1 MNHIYR
7 SVWSETSGTFVAV
20 SEATSSKGK
29 AASSVT
35 GAAGSGANNAEN
47 DSRSQSAGGFALK
60 SLAGLALLMFG
71 SYALASPEGGIVTA
85 GQASIA
91 TRGTAGAS
99 TTTITQT
106 SQNAALNWSSFNT
119 LAGEAVVFVQPS
131 SSAVALNRV
140 LGSDPTS
147 FLGSLSANGK
157 VFLINPSG
165 ILFGK
170 GASVN
175 VGGLVAS
182 TLDISNS
189 DFMAGRYKFSG
200 SSNASVVNQ
209 GSITAADGG
218 YVALLGANVNNQ
230 GVISAQMGSVVLA
243 GGKAMTLDVAGDGLL
258 SVSINQGAVD
268 ALVSNGGLIQADGGK
283 VLLSAQAAGAL
294 LKTVINNTGVIQA
307 QTLQN
312 KAGVIYLLSDMQSGT
327 VNVGGTLDASA
338 PNTGNGGFI
347 ETSAAHVN
355 VAPDARVTTLA
366 AKGLNGSWLIDPA
379 DYTIAATGGNQT
391 GAQLSASLSSGNVT
405 ILSSNGTTGTAGD
418 INVNDTV
425 SWSTNKLTL
434 NAQNNININKT
445 MDGGA
450 AGSLALM
457 YGQAADNFYSSINVN
472 APINLPAGQNFS
484 TQYGSAGTPIN
495 YTVITALGGRLDA
508 DTAPATMT
516 LQGIAATASLTG
528 NYVLGANIDGTPT
541 NTWNSNGAAT
551 PVYAGFT
558 PIGNGASSFN
568 GTFDGL
574 GHTVNNLYINRRSA
588 LNIGLFGNTGPSSIV
603 RNTGLVDVNI
613 IGLENVGA
621 LIGNASGTSIN
632 NSYVTGTVSG
642 NDSVGGLVGRFEKGL
657 IINSYSTATVSGES
671 HLGGLVGKMLEGN
684 LLSSYA
690 TGAVS
695 GTGNYVGG
703 LAGTLGNDEVLYQT
717 FTLLNNSYSTG
728 DVTGNSYVGGLVGAN
743 TKSSHIT
750 NARATGNV
758 FGDNYV
764 GGLVGINDMFT
775 SIDPTVVGQFIHNL
789 SFISSSSATGT
800 VTGRYVIG
808 GLVGDN
814 RGGIYNTYAQ
824 GDVLG
829 YLINTNFGIQRQS
842 AAFAGGLVGANYG
855 YIISS
860 YVTKPLGQDGLVGGY
875 FGNGGSSVSSS
886 YSRSLYG
893 SFGTSLSP
901 QDLTTPSKLTGF
913 TFTSTP
919 YQTHFNGSP
928 YPSEQPSD
936 WVIVNAD
943 GSLAKNGQS
952 SPGATFPMLAS
963 EYSTTIKN
971 AHQLQLMAMDL
982 SGKYVLGSNI
992 DAIQTGSFFD
1002 VWPNRFVPIGTAI
1015 TNFTG
1020 TFDGGGHTIKSLFS
1034 GTNVDVGLFG
1044 VTGSTSIIKNVGLV
1058 TGSFIGT
1065 NAVGSLVGNN
1075 NGSVENSYASNSNI
1089 GGNFT
1094 INAGVVGGLVGN
1106 NNGSITNSYA
1116 SANTIYAANSSNQPV
1131 GSIFGGLVGNNNGS
1145 IVNAYVGSS
1154 TPLTLGLTFGALVG
1168 NNNSGTIAS
1177 SFWDNSV
1184 NTLGVGLGSGTGA
1197 TGLNTAA
1204 MQQQSKFA
1212 GFDFINSWV
1221 TYNGHTSPLLRSF
1234 LTPLTVTADNIA
1246 KPYDGLTSI
1255 GSGVTFSTTP
1265 DLSGNGPSLNGY
1277 LDWNGAKNAGTYQP
1291 SGFYSDQQGYLIG
1304 YAGGNLTVTPK
1315 VLTVNGLSGTNRT
1328 YNGSKIDAL
1337 TGTATLSG
1345 LVNNETLTVGNT
1357 AAGTLASANAGVQA
1371 VATALTIADGT
1382 GLASNYNLTQPSLA
1396 NVTIAQA
1403 PLTVSGLTGTSRPYN
1418 GSTVDALSGTA
1429 ALSGLVSGET
1439 LTLGGTSSGTLAS
1452 ANAGSQAV
1460 STAVTIAN
1468 GNALASNYT

>member
-47 DSRSQSAGGFALK
+47 DSQSQSAGGFALK

-119 LAGEAVVFVQPS
+119 RAGEAVVFVQPS

-157 VFLINPSG
+157 VFLVNPSG

-418 INVNDTV
+418 INVNDNV
-425 SWSTNKLTL
+425 SWNANSLTL
-434 NAQNNININKT
+434 NAYNNININST
-445 MDGGA
+445 MNGGA
-450 AGSLALM
+450 AGKLALQ
-457 YGQAADNFYSSINVN
+457 YGQGSVNGIFGTTPATYNVKAPVNLAAG
-472 APINLPAGQNFS
+472 PNFS
-484 TQYGSAGTPIN
+484 TQLGSAGPVVN
-495 YTVITALGGRLDA
+495 YTVITALGAQGDA
-508 DTAPATMT
+508 SAAPATMT

-558 PIGNGASSFN
+558 PIGNGTSSFA

-574 GHTVNNLYINRRSA
+574 GHTISNLNINRPTTDYV
-588 LNIGLFGNTGPSSIV
+588 GLFGNTVSTSVIKNV
-603 RNTGLVDVNI
+603 GLV
-613 IGLENVGA
+613 GG
-621 LIGNASGTSIN
+621 S
-632 NSYVTGTVSG
+632 VTGQ
-642 NDSVGGLVGRFEKGL
+642 NYVGGLVGANYGT
-657 IINSYSTATVSGES
+657 IS
-671 HLGGLVGKMLEGN
+671 
-684 LLSSYA
+684 SSYA

-695 GTGNYVGG
+695 GSGYYT
-703 LAGTLGNDEVLYQT
+703 
-717 FTLLNNSYSTG
+717 
-728 DVTGNSYVGGLVGAN
+728 GGLVGYN
-743 TKSSHIT
+743 YGGTISNSY
-750 NARATGNV
+750 ATGAV
-758 FGDNYV
+758 SGSGYYT
-764 GGLVGINDMFT
+764 GGLVG
-775 SIDPTVVGQFIHNL
+775 
-789 SFISSSSATGT
+789 
-800 VTGRYVIG
+800 Y
-808 GLVGDN
+808 
-814 RGGIYNTYAQ
+814 
-824 GDVLG
+824 
-829 YLINTNFGIQRQS
+829 
-842 AAFAGGLVGANYG
+842 
-855 YIISS
+855 
-860 YVTKPLGQDGLVGGY
+860 
-875 FGNGGSSVSSS
+875 
-886 YSRSLYG
+886 
-893 SFGTSLSP
+893 
-901 QDLTTPSKLTGF
+901 
-913 TFTSTP
+913 
-919 YQTHFNGSP
+919 
-928 YPSEQPSD
+928 
-936 WVIVNAD
+936 
-943 GSLAKNGQS
+943 
-952 SPGATFPMLAS
+952 
-963 EYSTTIKN
+963 
-971 AHQLQLMAMDL
+971 
-982 SGKYVLGSNI
+982 
-992 DAIQTGSFFD
+992 
-1002 VWPNRFVPIGTAI
+1002 
-1015 TNFTG
+1015 
-1020 TFDGGGHTIKSLFS
+1020 
-1034 GTNVDVGLFG
+1034 
-1044 VTGSTSIIKNVGLV
+1044 
-1058 TGSFIGT
+1058 
-1065 NAVGSLVGNN
+1065 N
-1075 NGSVENSYASNSNI
+1075 NGTISNSYATGAVSGS
-1089 GGNFT
+1089 GYT
-1094 INAGVVGGLVGN
+1094 GGLVGN
-1106 NNGSITNSYA
+1106 NGGTISSSYA
-1116 SANTIYAANSSNQPV
+1116 
-1131 GSIFGGLVGNNNGS
+1131 
-1145 IVNAYVGSS
+1145 
-1154 TPLTLGLTFGALVG
+1154 
-1168 NNNSGTIAS
+1168 
-1177 SFWDNSV
+1177 
-1184 NTLGVGLGSGTGA
+1184 TG
-1197 TGLNTAA
+1197 
-1204 MQQQSKFA
+1204 
-1212 GFDFINSWV
+1212 
-1221 TYNGHTSPLLRSF
+1221 P
-1234 LTPLTVTADNIA
+1234 
-1246 KPYDGLTSI
+1246 
-1255 GSGVTFSTTP
+1255 
-1265 DLSGNGPSLNGY
+1265 
-1277 LDWNGAKNAGTYQP
+1277 
-1291 SGFYSDQQGYLIG
+1291 
-1304 YAGGNLTVTPK
+1304 
-1315 VLTVNGLSGTNRT
+1315 
-1328 YNGSKIDAL
+1328 
-1337 TGTATLSG
+1337 
-1345 LVNNETLTVGNT
+1345 
-1357 AAGTLASANAGVQA
+1357 
-1371 VATALTIADGT
+1371 
-1382 GLASNYNLTQPSLA
+1382 
-1396 NVTIAQA
+1396 
-1403 PLTVSGLTGTSRPYN
+1403 VSGDRKS
-1418 GSTVDALSGTA
+1418 V
-1429 ALSGLVSGET
+1429 V
-1439 LTLGGTSSGTLAS
+1439 
-1452 ANAGSQAV
+1452 
-1460 STAVTIAN
+1460 
-1468 GNALASNYT
+1468 